1 MGGTWESRLDP
12 SEYLLSPSDCGRF
25 QIDERRCLT
34 FRSLCLLSQ
43 VGAGLPDPNSGKRR
57 E

>member
-1 MGGTWESRLDP
+1 MRKSVGCLVHLIVGG
-12 SEYLLSPSDCGRF
+12 F
-25 QIDERRCLT
+25 QIDERRCSA
-34 FRSLCLLSQ
+34 FRLLSQ